1 MGYLSTDGHAGDHEP
16 AMRPRHLCNIC
27 GLLFCLAFTLPLSSR
42 ADGGMIRFQG
52 DTKSFHITVFT
63 ASPVLSAGT
72 VDLTLLVQSLPKLQP
87 LLDATVTFD
96 LSLASSGTNHT
107 AAWTPP
113 ACVSSWHSSLAAI
126 PAKLHHGE
134 DRLLYGA
141 YVHIP
146 YSGIWALKITVRR
159 SSQIES
165 VSTLLPVNP
174 PAAPAVAY
182 WHLFLLPAL
191 GILGFV
197 LNQSAREGRRQN

>member
-1 MGYLSTDGHAGDHEP
+1 MK
-16 AMRPRHLCNIC
+16 PRHLCNIC
-27 GLLFCLAFTLPLSSR
+27 GLLFCLAFTLPLSSQ

-52 DTKSFHITVFT
+52 DTKSFHITAFT
-63 ASPVLSAGT
+63 APPVLSAGT
-72 VDLTLLVQSLPKLQP
+72 VDLTVLVQGLPKLQP

-96 LSLASSGTNHT
+96 LSAASSGTNHT
-107 AAWTPP
+107 AVWTPP
-113 ACVSSWHSSLAAI
+113 ACVSSSHSSLAAI

-141 YVHIP
+141 YVQVP

-159 SSQIES
+159 ASQTES

-182 WHLFLLPAL
+182 WRLFMLPAL

-197 LNQSAREGRRQN
+197 LNQSAREARRRN